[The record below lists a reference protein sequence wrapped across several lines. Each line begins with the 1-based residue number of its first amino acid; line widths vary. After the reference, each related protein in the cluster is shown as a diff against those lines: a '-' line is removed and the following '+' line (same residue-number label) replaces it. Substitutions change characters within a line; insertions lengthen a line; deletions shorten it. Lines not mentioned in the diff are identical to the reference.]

1 MSILDRIKGKKTDE
15 KPQKAAKPESAS
27 AKASADTENVLEM
40 VQEEG
45 SLSAKGGSASGGKE
59 NTGSA
64 HRVLK
69 HHHLSEKTNQFSS
82 TGRYVFKVSR
92 DTNKIEV
99 KKAVEKVYDVHVTK
113 VNMINVLG
121 KKRRSGKVS
130 GRTQD
135 WKKAIVTLKSGERIA
150 GLAEGV

>member
-1 MSILDRIKGKKTDE
+1 MSILDRFKTKKQDDKKISE
-15 KPQKAAKPESAS
+15 K
-27 AKASADTENVLEM
+27 ENVLDMAREHDEKKP
-40 VQEEG
+40 VV
-45 SLSAKGGSASGGKE
+45 LKE

-64 HRVLK
+64 HRVLR
-69 HHHLSEKTNQFSS
+69 HYHLSEKTNLFAT
-82 TGRYVFKVSR
+82 TGRYVFKVSK

-113 VNMINVLG
+113 VNMVNVPG
-121 KKRRSGKVS
+121 KKRRQGRVT

-135 WKKAIVTLKSGERIA
+135 WKKAIVFLKTGERIS